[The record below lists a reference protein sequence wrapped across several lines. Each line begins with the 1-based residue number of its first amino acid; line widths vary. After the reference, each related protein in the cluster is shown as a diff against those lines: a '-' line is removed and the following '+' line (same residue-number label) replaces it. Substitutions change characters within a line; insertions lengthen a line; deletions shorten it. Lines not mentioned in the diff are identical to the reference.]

1 MLQESKVLLHSATP
15 LAPCCPRIRFTSFAF
30 PSGPVG
36 WWVPWAESLSRAL
49 CVYWEVEHTCP
60 SMSQYSVGSPK
71 PRLTAHKAL
80 SVTHCP
86 SFHL

>member
-1 MLQESKVLLHSATP
+1 M
-15 LAPCCPRIRFTSFAF
+15 
-30 PSGPVG
+30 
-36 WWVPWAESLSRAL
+36 PWAEGLSRAL

-86 SFHL
+86 SFHLQRTDPGVLKPSEGAGHRVALLYWALSEHPSMLDSYS